1 MPDRTPSDREAFD
14 RLATIL
20 RAPDSPAPPFDYTG
34 DTDKTAAAL
43 AVYRNNIRSS
53 LSKAL
58 ADIFPVVAQLVGE
71 EFFKFAANEYFNAE
85 PPSSPLIANYGDRFP
100 EFLDAFEP
108 ARSVPYLADMAQLE
122 IAWLAAYRAADAE
135 PLDAQAILAA
145 GGGDPSDLVLTLHP
159 SLRLIKSPFAVG
171 SIWRRHQRDAARE
184 DIKARA
190 GECILII
197 RPEREV
203 HLSVIS
209 AGAFAALERL
219 NAGESVA
226 EALGDAAMIDDNF
239 DPQATFEII
248 FGGGCVIAAAR
259 K

>member
-1 MPDRTPSDREAFD
+1 MPDRTPLDREVFD
-14 RLATIL
+14 SLADIL
-20 RAPDSPAPPFDYTG
+20 RAPQPPAAPFDYTG

-58 ADIFPVVAQLVGE
+58 ADKFPVVAQLVGE
-71 EFFKFAANEYFNAE
+71 EFFKFAAAEYFNAT
-85 PPSSPLIANYGDRFP
+85 PPTSPMIANYGDRFP

-108 ARSVPYLADMAQLE
+108 ARSVPYLADIAQLE
-122 IAWLAAYRAADAE
+122 IAWLEAYRAADAE

-145 GGGDPSDLVLTLHP
+145 GGGDPSGLVFTLHP
-159 SLRLIKSPFAVG
+159 SLRLFKSPFAVG
-171 SIWRRHQRDAARE
+171 SIWNRHQSHTAPE
-184 DIKARA
+184 DIKAGA
-190 GECILII
+190 GESVLII

-203 HLSVIS
+203 RLNVIG
-209 AGAFAALERL
+209 AGPFAALEHL
-219 NAGESVA
+219 HAGERVA
-226 EALGDAAMIDDNF
+226 DAFGQAEMVDKNF
-239 DPQATFEII
+239 DPQAAFQII